1 MSIIYYL
8 KVFQIILC
16 ILITIGILLQYTKSD
31 ILSNAS
37 INKSKEVINYDLF
50 ETNISKFIILCIS
63 LFVINSLTINNL
75 SNHYKSNQNLL
86 NIKYNTT
93 LNADDSAEATKEDT
107 KTEEKSKKI
116 IAENNTATQD
126 RSEDKDV
133 ITIPEAKEP
142 ISTEPLNTP
151 PPSSTLAPL
160 DNSSDDQNKK
170 T

>member
-16 ILITIGILLQYTKSD
+16 IFITIGILLQYTKSD

-63 LFVINSLTINNL
+63 LFIINSLVINNL

-86 NIKYNTT
+86 DIKYNTT
-93 LNADDSAEATKEDT
+93 LNGDYSAKLNADDSAKLNADDSAKSNADDSADAAKE
-107 KTEEKSKKI
+107 
-116 IAENNTATQD
+116 
-126 RSEDKDV
+126 
-133 ITIPEAKEP
+133 EP
-142 ISTEPLNTP
+142 ISTETLNMP
-151 PPSSTLAPL
+151 PPTQ
-160 DNSSDDQNKK
+160 DNSSDDKNKK
-170 T
+170 E

>member
-93 LNADDSAEATKEDT
+93 LNADDSAEAAKEDT
-107 KTEEKSKKI
+107 KTEEKSREI

-126 RSEDKDV
+126 RSEDKNV
-133 ITIPEAKEP
+133 ITIPEAKEEP
-142 ISTEPLNTP
+142 ISTEPLNT

-170 T
+170 K